1 MTKRK
6 LTLRCLCEGA
16 IMLALAQVLGYIK
29 LWQLPNGGSVT
40 LSMLP
45 IFVFCIRWGFGP
57 GLLVSFAFGL
67 LQLFL
72 DVAYSAGWQ
81 SIIGDYLLA
90 FAVMGFA
97 GLFKGKK
104 NGIYWGSLLGTFLRF
119 LVHYVTGATLWAEW
133 MPDEFFGMT
142 MTSPWIYSA
151 LYNGS
156 FLLLS
161 LGSYLLGNSGSS
173 RSGNCLGLCRCL
185 FGSLSRLFSG
195 LCRLGSSLALS
206 GLGSLYRFDNEVVL
220 LYARLFPSFCSL
232 RNACLRFLSRRCV
245 CRRYSLYRSRA
256 LNVIRLRYAAAADK
270 CVNAYHA
277 YRKYRES
284 ACAKH

>member
-1 MTKRK
+1 MKGIK
-6 LTLRCLCEGA
+6 NLTVRALCEGA
-16 IMLALAQVLGYIK
+16 IMLAMALILSLINLVPSA
-29 LWQLPNGGSVT
+29 WNFGGSVT
-40 LSMLP
+40 LEMLP
-45 IFVFCIRWGFGP
+45 IIVFCIRWGFGP

-72 DVAYSAGWQ
+72 DVAYAAGWQ

-119 LVHYVTGATLWAEW
+119 LVHYVTGATLWAEY

-161 LGSYLLGNSGSS
+161 LAMVLVVIAILQKPLGKYLRGDDL
-173 RSGNCLGLCRCL
+173 
-185 FGSLSRLFSG
+185 
-195 LCRLGSSLALS
+195 
-206 GLGSLYRFDNEVVL
+206 
-220 LYARLFPSFCSL
+220 
-232 RNACLRFLSRRCV
+232 
-245 CRRYSLYRSRA
+245 
-256 LNVIRLRYAAAADK
+256 K
-270 CVNAYHA
+270 
-277 YRKYRES
+277 K
-284 ACAKH
+284 

>member
-90 FAVMGFA
+90 FAVMGVA

-119 LVHYVTGATLWAEW
+119 LVHYVTGATFWAES

-156 FLLLS
+156 FLLLGLVLTLVVVAILQKP
-161 LGSYLLGNSGSS
+161 LGKYLRGEDL
-173 RSGNCLGLCRCL
+173 
-185 FGSLSRLFSG
+185 
-195 LCRLGSSLALS
+195 
-206 GLGSLYRFDNEVVL
+206 
-220 LYARLFPSFCSL
+220 
-232 RNACLRFLSRRCV
+232 
-245 CRRYSLYRSRA
+245 
-256 LNVIRLRYAAAADK
+256 K
-270 CVNAYHA
+270 
-277 YRKYRES
+277 K
-284 ACAKH
+284 

>member
-97 GLFKGKK
+97 GLFKGK
-104 NGIYWGSLLGTFLRF
+104 
-119 LVHYVTGATLWAEW
+119 
-133 MPDEFFGMT
+133 
-142 MTSPWIYSA
+142 
-151 LYNGS
+151 
-156 FLLLS
+156 
-161 LGSYLLGNSGSS
+161 
-173 RSGNCLGLCRCL
+173 
-185 FGSLSRLFSG
+185 
-195 LCRLGSSLALS
+195 
-206 GLGSLYRFDNEVVL
+206 
-220 LYARLFPSFCSL
+220 
-232 RNACLRFLSRRCV
+232 
-245 CRRYSLYRSRA
+245 
-256 LNVIRLRYAAAADK
+256 
-270 CVNAYHA
+270 
-277 YRKYRES
+277 
-284 ACAKH
+284 

>member
-6 LTLRCLCEGA
+6 LTIRCLCEGA

-119 LVHYVTGATLWAEW
+119 LVHYVTGATLWAEY

-161 LGSYLLGNSGSS
+161 LVLTLVVVAILQKPLGKYL
-173 RSGNCLGLCRCL
+173 
-185 FGSLSRLFSG
+185 
-195 LCRLGSSLALS
+195 
-206 GLGSLYRFDNEVVL
+206 
-220 LYARLFPSFCSL
+220 
-232 RNACLRFLSRRCV
+232 
-245 CRRYSLYRSRA
+245 RA
-256 LNVIRLRYAAAADK
+256 EDLQK
-270 CVNAYHA
+270 
-277 YRKYRES
+277 
-284 ACAKH
+284 

>member
-6 LTLRCLCEGA
+6 MTLRCLCEGA
-16 IMLALAQVLGYIK
+16 LLLALAQVLGYLK
-29 LWQLPNGGSVT
+29 LWELPNGGSVT

-45 IFVFCIRWGFGP
+45 IFLFCVRWGFGP

-72 DVAYSAGWQ
+72 DVAYAAGWQ

-119 LVHYVTGATLWAEW
+119 LVHYVTGATLWAEY

-151 LYNGS
+151 LYGA
-156 FLLLS
+156 
-161 LGSYLLGNSGSS
+161 
-173 RSGNCLGLCRCL
+173 CC
-185 FGSLSRLFSG
+185 
-195 LCRLGSSLALS
+195 
-206 GLGSLYRFDNEVVL
+206 YRDFAE
-220 LYARLFPSFCSL
+220 ATRQISP
-232 RNACLRFLSRRCV
+232 RR
-245 CRRYSLYRSRA
+245 
-256 LNVIRLRYAAAADK
+256 
-270 CVNAYHA
+270 
-277 YRKYRES
+277 
-284 ACAKH
+284 

>member
-104 NGIYWGSLLGTFLRF
+104 NGIYWGSRLYAVHPYYRKRAAFRQALFLP
-119 LVHYVTGATLWAEW
+119 HSPKAA
-133 MPDEFFGMT
+133 EFF
-142 MTSPWIYSA
+142 
-151 LYNGS
+151 
-156 FLLLS
+156 
-161 LGSYLLGNSGSS
+161 
-173 RSGNCLGLCRCL
+173 
-185 FGSLSRLFSG
+185 
-195 LCRLGSSLALS
+195 
-206 GLGSLYRFDNEVVL
+206 
-220 LYARLFPSFCSL
+220 
-232 RNACLRFLSRRCV
+232 
-245 CRRYSLYRSRA
+245 
-256 LNVIRLRYAAAADK
+256 
-270 CVNAYHA
+270 
-277 YRKYRES
+277 
-284 ACAKH
+284 

>member
-72 DVAYSAGWQ
+72 DVAYSAAWQ

-90 FAVMGFA
+90 FAVKGIA

-104 NGIYWGSLLGTFLRF
+104 NGINSCICSIT
-119 LVHYVTGATLWAEW
+119 V
-133 MPDEFFGMT
+133 EFFQT
-142 MTSPWIYSA
+142 A
-151 LYNGS
+151 N
-156 FLLLS
+156 
-161 LGSYLLGNSGSS
+161 NS
-173 RSGNCLGLCRCL
+173 N
-185 FGSLSRLFSG
+185 
-195 LCRLGSSLALS
+195 
-206 GLGSLYRFDNEVVL
+206 
-220 LYARLFPSFCSL
+220 
-232 RNACLRFLSRRCV
+232 
-245 CRRYSLYRSRA
+245 
-256 LNVIRLRYAAAADK
+256 I
-270 CVNAYHA
+270 
-277 YRKYRES
+277 
-284 ACAKH
+284 